1 MVATAAAI
9 ISMAR
14 SVKAVK
20 TAQAA
25 CGSSANATGTI
36 SGTSRSARPSA
47 AARMTAE
54 MQNSFHAARIGRS
67 LQNCGPAPFNDT
79 VSPAVD

>member
-14 SVKAVK
+14 SMKAVK
-20 TAQAA
+20 TAHAA

-36 SGTSRSARPSA
+36 SGTSR
-47 AARMTAE
+47 
-54 MQNSFHAARIGRS
+54 
-67 LQNCGPAPFNDT
+67 
-79 VSPAVD
+79 